1 MWTIENQLFIFVHN
15 LHVLMNNVL
24 TKTGTTTTKCL
35 TDFPHLIEELK
46 RKTKDL
52 QNVQTSEMNQFE
64 PENEKKKS
72 KSTKMSH
79 WMKHRKWFCI
89 LLYHPFVYCFVASF
103 NPSIGFDMHF
113 VNW

>member
-1 MWTIENQLFIFVHN
+1 MALKKKLLGKCVAKIKGWLKPTQMWTIENQLFIFVHN

-24 TKTGTTTTKCL
+24 TKTGTTTIKCL

-64 PENEKKKS
+64 PENEKKKKQIDQS
-72 KSTKMSH
+72 VT
-79 WMKHRKWFCI
+79 
-89 LLYHPFVYCFVASF
+89 L
-103 NPSIGFDMHF
+103 N
-113 VNW
+113 